1 MLASHWYQPV
11 TKMGIAVGDTV
22 GAVGVAEGAAG
33 DPRDGLQIDEGAAVH
48 VGDEGVR
55 RIVPLESRAAAS
67 RPRQNWQHVIV
78 QYLGA
83 GKW

>member
-22 GAVGVAEGAAG
+22 GAVGVAAG
-33 DPRDGLQIDEGAAVH
+33 EPRDGPQIDEGAAVH
-48 VGDEGVR
+48 GDEGAR
-55 RIVPLESRAAAS
+55 RIAPLESRAAAS